1 MNRAKGPS
9 NLHSPFSAPAC
20 AFVVMVLFESSEA
33 DVTACNAEVA
43 VAAIEVD
50 I

>member
-9 NLHSPFSAPAC
+9 NRHSPFSAPAC
-20 AFVVMVLFESSEA
+20 ASVETVPFESREA
-33 DVTACNAEVA
+33 VATACNAEVA
-43 VAAIEVD
+43 VAAIDAE